1 MRFGINLRGD
11 LAKLDDS
18 EIASKF
24 ETLMSERAA
33 MYEAV
38 PRQQGNKWIYQTGWG
53 MPFGRGP
60 FHARIFYRIQGF
72 IYGCSLS
79 RPSLMDLYVID
90 CELLDIRDEIQRR
103 VRRRAKSTTV
113 SVAP

>member
-11 LAKLDDS
+11 LAKLDDA

-38 PRQQGNKWIYQTGWG
+38 PWQQGNKWIYQAGWG
-53 MPFGRGP
+53 MLLGRGLL
-60 FHARIFYRIQGF
+60 HARLFYRIQGF
-72 IYGCSLS
+72 LYGCSLS
-79 RPSLMDLYVID
+79 RPSLMDLYMID
-90 CELLDIRDEIQRR
+90 CELLDMRDEIQRR
-103 VRRRAKSTTV
+103 VRRRDKSTTA
-113 SVAP
+113 SVRS